1 MKPKVLFED
10 EYILAVSKPY
20 GLLSEGEGRDSLPM
34 MLRDYRREKGENGEI
49 YPVHR
54 LDRTTRGVIVYAK
67 TSDCAK
73 KLSELIRAGEMSK
86 YYLAKIE
93 GVPAYQSGVFEDY
106 LFYDRRKNKTFVVKR
121 ERKGVRRAKLSY
133 EVLSAENI
141 EGLAVSTV
149 RVELFTGRTHQIR
162 AQFAYRKMPVVGDRR
177 YGSKIKSFIELYSD
191 EIKFVHPY
199 TGEDLVIHNSKT

>member
-1 MKPKVLFED
+1 MKVLFED
-10 EYILAVSKPY
+10 KFIIIVEKPASV
-20 GLLSEGEGRDSLPM
+20 LSEPDG
-34 MLRDYRREKGENGEI
+34 KGEDI
-49 YPVHR
+49 VTMASSHVCKPCFLVHR
-54 LDRTTRGVIVYAK
+54 LDRNTGGAMVLSKMQKATG
-67 TSDCAK
+67 
-73 KLSELIRAGEMSK
+73 KLSEAIQKREFEKEYIAVVKGVPEEP
-86 YYLAKIE
+86 E
-93 GVPAYQSGVFEDY
+93 GVYKDL
-106 LFYDRRKNKTFVVKR
+106 LFKDSQKNKTFVVKR

-199 TGEDLVIHNSKT
+199 TGEELVIHNSKT